1 MKVGRAIA
9 AGILGLL
16 FMLFVAADLVL
27 FGVVPLNSVLVTILP
42 GAGLVLGVVLGVIA
56 GGRQQRLVAAAT
68 AGAVPAQE
76 LPPDEFPPQ
85 DFPPPTPPGGVAV

>member
-16 FMLFVAADLVL
+16 FGLFVALDLVL

-42 GAGLVLGVVLGVIA
+42 GVGLVLGVVLGVLA
-56 GGRQQRLVAAAT
+56 GNRQERLVAAAS
-68 AGAVPAQE
+68 VPAE
-76 LPPDEFPPQ
+76 LPPPVVATGPDI
-85 DFPPPTPPGGVAV
+85 PPPPP